1 MKVQE
6 IEEQE
11 YVSGRMPRC
20 IDAEIQENLVDTV
33 ISGDIVIMNGIL
45 KTEQAQGWRKGGG
58 GNYDKK
64 E

>member
-1 MKVQE
+1 VKVQE

-45 KTEQAQGWRKGGG
+45 KTEQAQG
-58 GNYDKK
+58 
-64 E
+64 